1 MILMK
6 KLTLVVLAAGMGSRY
21 GGLKQMDTFT
31 SQGDT
36 IIDFSIYDALQ
47 AGFQKFVF
55 VIRKSIEKDFRA
67 TIDNKLKNKAEVKY
81 VFQEVN
87 NVPEKY
93 KNSKREK
100 PWGTGHA
107 VLMTKNVVNENFA
120 IINAD
125 DFYGREAFNDIA
137 KQLIETKEN
146 SFEFCMVGYALKNTI
161 SENGY
166 VSRGECFVNKEGY
179 LTNVIERTRIETI
192 DGFLKFED
200 EKGKMVSIDKETIVS
215 MNIWGFTKNYFGYGE
230 KLFLDFLE
238 KNKENLKAEF
248 YLPFIVNSLL
258 ASKKATVKVLKSKA
272 KWFGVT
278 YNEDK
283 ENVEKEIKKLKE
295 AGVYPIN
302 LWD

>member
-1 MILMK
+1 MK

-146 SFEFCMVGYALKNTI
+146 NFEFCMVGYALKNTI

-200 EKGKMVSIDKETIVS
+200 EKGKMVSIDKETTVS

-295 AGVYPIN
+295 AGVYPIK

>member
-200 EKGKMVSIDKETIVS
+200 EKGKMVSIDKETTVS
-215 MNIWGFTKNYFGYGE
+215 MNIWGFTTNYFGYGE

-295 AGVYPIN
+295 AGVYPIK

>member
-1 MILMK
+1 MK

-67 TIDNKLKNKAEVKY
+67 TIDNKLKNKAEVEY

-137 KQLIETKEN
+137 KQLIKTKEN

-192 DGFLKFED
+192 DGYLKFED
-200 EKGKMVSIDKETIVS
+200 EKGKMVSIDKETTVS
-215 MNIWGFTKNYFGYGE
+215 MNIWGFTTNYFEYGE

-283 ENVEKEIKKLKE
+283 EKVEKEIKKLKE

>member
-1 MILMK
+1 MK

-200 EKGKMVSIDKETIVS
+200 EKGKMVSIDKETTVS
-215 MNIWGFTKNYFGYGE
+215 MNIWGFTTNYFGYGE

>member
-1 MILMK
+1 MK

-146 SFEFCMVGYALKNTI
+146 SFEICMVGYALKNTI

-200 EKGKMVSIDKETIVS
+200 EKGKMVSIDKETTVS

>member
-1 MILMK
+1 MK

-67 TIDNKLKNKAEVKY
+67 TIDNKLKNKAEVEY

-146 SFEFCMVGYALKNTI
+146 SFEFCMIGYALKNTI

-192 DGFLKFED
+192 DGYLMFED
-200 EKGKMVSIDKETIVS
+200 EKGKMVSIDKETTVS
-215 MNIWGFTKNYFGYGE
+215 MNIWGFTTNYFEYGE

-283 ENVEKEIKKLKE
+283 ENVKKEIKKLKE

>member
-1 MILMK
+1 MK

-146 SFEFCMVGYALKNTI
+146 NFEFCMVGYALKNTI

-200 EKGKMVSIDKETIVS
+200 EKGKIVSIDKETTVS
-215 MNIWGFTKNYFGYGE
+215 MNIWGFTTNYFGYGE

-295 AGVYPIN
+295 AGVYPIK

>member
-1 MILMK
+1 MK

-67 TIDNKLKNKAEVKY
+67 TIDNKLKNKAEVEY

-137 KQLIETKEN
+137 KQLIKTKEN
-146 SFEFCMVGYALKNTI
+146 SFEFCMIGYALKNTI

-192 DGFLKFED
+192 DGYLMFED
-200 EKGKMVSIDKETIVS
+200 EKGKMVSIDKETTVS
-215 MNIWGFTKNYFGYGE
+215 MNIWGFTTNYFEYGE

-283 ENVEKEIKKLKE
+283 ENVKKEIKKLKE

>member
-100 PWGTGHA
+100 PLGTGHA

-146 SFEFCMVGYALKNTI
+146 SFEFCMVCYALKNTI

-200 EKGKMVSIDKETIVS
+200 EKGKIVSIDKETTVS

-295 AGVYPIN
+295 AGVYPIK

>member
-1 MILMK
+1 MK

-67 TIDNKLKNKAEVKY
+67 TIDNKLKNKAEVEY

-200 EKGKMVSIDKETIVS
+200 EKGKMVSIDKETTVS
-215 MNIWGFTKNYFGYGE
+215 MNIWGFTTNYFGYGE

>member
-295 AGVYPIN
+295 AGVYPIK

>member
-1 MILMK
+1 MK

-67 TIDNKLKNKAEVKY
+67 TIDNKLKNKAEVEY

-125 DFYGREAFNDIA
+125 DFYGREAFNDIS
-137 KQLIETKEN
+137 KQLIKTKEN
-146 SFEFCMVGYALKNTI
+146 SFEFCMIGYALKNTI

-192 DGFLKFED
+192 DGYLKFED
-200 EKGKMVSIDKETIVS
+200 EKGKMVSIDKETTVS
-215 MNIWGFTKNYFGYGE
+215 MNIWGFTTNYFEYGE

-258 ASKKATVKVLKSKA
+258 ASKKASVKVLKSKA

-278 YNEDK
+278 YNDDK

-302 LWD
+302 LWN

>member
-1 MILMK
+1 MK

-67 TIDNKLKNKAEVKY
+67 TIDNKLKNKAEVEY

-125 DFYGREAFNDIA
+125 DFYGREAFNDIS
-137 KQLIETKEN
+137 KQLIKTKEN

-192 DGFLKFED
+192 DGYLKFED
-200 EKGKMVSIDKETIVS
+200 EKGKMVSIDKETTVS
-215 MNIWGFTKNYFGYGE
+215 MNIWGFTTNYFEYGE

-278 YNEDK
+278 YNDDK

>member
-1 MILMK
+1 
-6 KLTLVVLAAGMGSRY
+6 
-21 GGLKQMDTFT
+21 
-31 SQGDT
+31 
-36 IIDFSIYDALQ
+36 
-47 AGFQKFVF
+47 
-55 VIRKSIEKDFRA
+55 
-67 TIDNKLKNKAEVKY
+67 
-81 VFQEVN
+81 
-87 NVPEKY
+87 
-93 KNSKREK
+93 
-100 PWGTGHA
+100 
-107 VLMTKNVVNENFA
+107 MTKNVVNENFA

-179 LTNVIERTRIETI
+179 LTNVIERTRIERI

-200 EKGKMVSIDKETIVS
+200 EKGKMVSIDKETTVS
-215 MNIWGFTKNYFGYGE
+215 MNIWGFTTNYFGYGE

-283 ENVEKEIKKLKE
+283 ENV
-295 AGVYPIN
+295 
-302 LWD
+302 

>member
-1 MILMK
+1 MK

-36 IIDFSIYDALQ
+36 IIDFSLYDALQ

-200 EKGKMVSIDKETIVS
+200 EKGKMVSIDKETTVS
-215 MNIWGFTKNYFGYGE
+215 MNIWGFTTNYFGYGE

-302 LWD
+302 LWG

>member
-1 MILMK
+1 MK

-67 TIDNKLKNKAEVKY
+67 TIDNKLKNKAEVEY

-200 EKGKMVSIDKETIVS
+200 EKGKMVSIDKETTVS
-215 MNIWGFTKNYFGYGE
+215 MNIWGFTTNYFGYGE

-295 AGVYPIN
+295 AGVYPIK

>member
-1 MILMK
+1 MK

-67 TIDNKLKNKAEVKY
+67 TIENKLKNKAEVKY

-100 PWGTGHA
+100 PLGTGHA

-146 SFEFCMVGYALKNTI
+146 SFEICMVGYALKNTI

-200 EKGKMVSIDKETIVS
+200 EKGKMVSIDKETTVS
-215 MNIWGFTKNYFGYGE
+215 MNIWGFTTNYFGYGE

>member
-1 MILMK
+1 MK

-200 EKGKMVSIDKETIVS
+200 EKGKMVSIDKETTVS
-215 MNIWGFTKNYFGYGE
+215 MNIWGFTTNYFGYGE

-295 AGVYPIN
+295 AGVYPIK

>member
-1 MILMK
+1 MK

-67 TIDNKLKNKAEVKY
+67 TIDNKLKNKAEVEY

-137 KQLIETKEN
+137 KQLIKTKEN
-146 SFEFCMVGYALKNTI
+146 SFEFCMIGYALKNTI

-200 EKGKMVSIDKETIVS
+200 EKGKMVSIDKETTVS
-215 MNIWGFTKNYFGYGE
+215 MNIWGFTTNYFEYGE

-283 ENVEKEIKKLKE
+283 ENVKKEIKKLKE

>member
-1 MILMK
+1 MK

-100 PWGTGHA
+100 PLGTGHA

-200 EKGKMVSIDKETIVS
+200 EKGKMVSIDKETTVS
-215 MNIWGFTKNYFGYGE
+215 MNIWGFTTNYFGYGE

>member
-200 EKGKMVSIDKETIVS
+200 EKGKMVSIDKETTVS

-295 AGVYPIN
+295 AGVYPIK

>member
-1 MILMK
+1 MK

-100 PWGTGHA
+100 PWGTGYA

-146 SFEFCMVGYALKNTI
+146 NFEFCMVGYALKNTI

-200 EKGKMVSIDKETIVS
+200 EKGKMVSIDKETTVS

>member
-192 DGFLKFED
+192 DGYLKFED
-200 EKGKMVSIDKETIVS
+200 EKGKMVSIDKETTVS
-215 MNIWGFTKNYFGYGE
+215 MNIWGFTTNYFEYGE

>member
-1 MILMK
+1 MK

-200 EKGKMVSIDKETIVS
+200 EKGKMVSIDKETTVS
-215 MNIWGFTKNYFGYGE
+215 MNIWRFTKNYFGYGE

-295 AGVYPIN
+295 AGVYPIK

>member
-1 MILMK
+1 
-6 KLTLVVLAAGMGSRY
+6 
-21 GGLKQMDTFT
+21 MDTFT

-200 EKGKMVSIDKETIVS
+200 EKGKMVSIDKETTVS
-215 MNIWGFTKNYFGYGE
+215 MNIWGFTTNYFGYGE

>member
-1 MILMK
+1 MK

-100 PWGTGHA
+100 PLGTGHA

-146 SFEFCMVGYALKNTI
+146 SFEICMVGYALKNTI

-200 EKGKMVSIDKETIVS
+200 
-215 MNIWGFTKNYFGYGE
+215 
-230 KLFLDFLE
+230 
-238 KNKENLKAEF
+238 
-248 YLPFIVNSLL
+248 
-258 ASKKATVKVLKSKA
+258 
-272 KWFGVT
+272 
-278 YNEDK
+278 
-283 ENVEKEIKKLKE
+283 
-295 AGVYPIN
+295 
-302 LWD
+302 

>member
-1 MILMK
+1 MK

-67 TIDNKLKNKAEVKY
+67 TIDNKLKNKAEVEY

-125 DFYGREAFNDIA
+125 DFYGRDAFNDIA
-137 KQLIETKEN
+137 KQLIKTKEN
-146 SFEFCMVGYALKNTI
+146 SFEFCMIGYALKNTI

-192 DGFLKFED
+192 DGYLKFED
-200 EKGKMVSIDKETIVS
+200 EKGKMVSIDKETTVS
-215 MNIWGFTKNYFGYGE
+215 MNIWGFTTNYFEYGE

-258 ASKKATVKVLKSKA
+258 ASKKASVKVLKSKA

-278 YNEDK
+278 YNDDK

-302 LWD
+302 LWN

>member
-1 MILMK
+1 MK

-67 TIDNKLKNKAEVKY
+67 TIDNKLKNKAEVEY

-200 EKGKMVSIDKETIVS
+200 EKGKMVSIDKETTVS
-215 MNIWGFTKNYFGYGE
+215 MNIWGFTTNYFGYGE

-302 LWD
+302 LWG

>member
-1 MILMK
+1 MK

-100 PWGTGHA
+100 PWGTGYA

-146 SFEFCMVGYALKNTI
+146 SFEICMVGYALKNTI

-200 EKGKMVSIDKETIVS
+200 EKGKMVSIDKETTVS

-295 AGVYPIN
+295 AGVYPIK

>member
-1 MILMK
+1 MK

-21 GGLKQMDTFT
+21 GGLKQMDTLT

-200 EKGKMVSIDKETIVS
+200 EKGKMVSIDKETTVS
-215 MNIWGFTKNYFGYGE
+215 MNIWGFTTNYFGYGE

>member
-67 TIDNKLKNKAEVKY
+67 TIENKLKNKAEVKY

-100 PWGTGHA
+100 PWGTGYA

-146 SFEFCMVGYALKNTI
+146 NFEFCMVGYALKNTI

-200 EKGKMVSIDKETIVS
+200 EKGKIVSIDKETTVS
-215 MNIWGFTKNYFGYGE
+215 MNIWGFTTNYFGYGE

>member
-1 MILMK
+1 MK

-67 TIDNKLKNKAEVKY
+67 TIDNKLKSKAEVEY

-125 DFYGREAFNDIA
+125 DFYGREAFNDIS
-137 KQLIETKEN
+137 KQLIKTKEN

-192 DGFLKFED
+192 DGYLKFED
-200 EKGKMVSIDKETIVS
+200 EKGKMVSIDKETTVS
-215 MNIWGFTKNYFGYGE
+215 MNIWGFTTNYFEYGE

-278 YNEDK
+278 YNDDK

>member
-1 MILMK
+1 MK

-67 TIDNKLKNKAEVKY
+67 TIENKLKNKAEVKY

-100 PWGTGHA
+100 PLGTGHA

-200 EKGKMVSIDKETIVS
+200 EKGKIVSIDKETTVS
-215 MNIWGFTKNYFGYGE
+215 MNIWGFTTNYFGYGE

>member
-1 MILMK
+1 MK

-200 EKGKMVSIDKETIVS
+200 EKGKMVSIDKETTVS

>member
-1 MILMK
+1 MK

-146 SFEFCMVGYALKNTI
+146 SFEFCMIGYALKNTI

-200 EKGKMVSIDKETIVS
+200 EKGKMVSIDKETTVS
-215 MNIWGFTKNYFGYGE
+215 MNIWGFTTNYFEYGE

-283 ENVEKEIKKLKE
+283 ENVKKEIKKLKE

-302 LWD
+302 LWG

>member
-1 MILMK
+1 MK

-21 GGLKQMDTFT
+21 GGLKQIDTFT

-67 TIDNKLKNKAEVKY
+67 TIDNKLKNKAEVEY

-146 SFEFCMVGYALKNTI
+146 SFEFCMIGYALKNTI

-192 DGFLKFED
+192 DGYLMFED
-200 EKGKMVSIDKETIVS
+200 EKGKMISIDKETTVS
-215 MNIWGFTKNYFGYGE
+215 MNIWGFTTNYFEYGE

-283 ENVEKEIKKLKE
+283 ENVKKEIKKLKE

>member
-1 MILMK
+1 MK

-55 VIRKSIEKDFRA
+55 VIRKSIEKEFRA
-67 TIDNKLKNKAEVKY
+67 TIDNKLKNKSEVEY
-81 VFQEVN
+81 VFQEVY

-137 KQLIETKEN
+137 KQLIKTIEN

-192 DGFLKFED
+192 DGYLKFED
-200 EKGKMVSIDKETIVS
+200 EKGKMVSIDKETTVS
-215 MNIWGFTKNYFGYGE
+215 MNIWGFTTNYFEYGE

>member
-67 TIDNKLKNKAEVKY
+67 TIENKLKNKAEVKY

-146 SFEFCMVGYALKNTI
+146 NFEFCMVGYALKNTI

-200 EKGKMVSIDKETIVS
+200 EKGKMVSIDKETTVS